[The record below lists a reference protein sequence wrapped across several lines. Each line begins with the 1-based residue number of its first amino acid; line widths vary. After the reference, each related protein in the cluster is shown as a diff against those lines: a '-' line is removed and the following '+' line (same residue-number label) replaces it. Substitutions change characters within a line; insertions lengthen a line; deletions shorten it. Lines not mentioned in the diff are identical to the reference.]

1 MLLTVEQTLKNSDT
15 AILASLGR
23 VWGIKAE
30 QLIPEE
36 IIQALIVSMRQ
47 TSQIEAVW
55 DALNDEQ
62 RGALQALMGAGGK
75 MPATMFARLYGDIR
89 KMGKGALDR
98 EKPWEHPASIAEG
111 LFYRGFIAETF
122 EQSPTGARG
131 IIYIPQEL
139 ATSLPLHKT
148 SYANLQ
154 DVDITDA
161 DNEEDVPTLLEL
173 AAVEDQRP
181 ADTSIVDDLT
191 TLLAYLQLRGA
202 DVYEGQL
209 AEEDI
214 EDIMPWL
221 LKRDED
227 RLKFI
232 FGVALSADLISVE
245 DETAYPKRA
254 EARRWLSAPRWE
266 QVKML
271 CEAWRKSVY
280 YSDLWHVP
288 GLYPEPTG
296 WRYDPVVGREALIGF
311 IKEFVPK
318 RGWWSIDE
326 FIELVK
332 EIEPDFQRPNG
343 DYDSWYIRSSSGDYL
358 HGFESWDAVEGALL
372 EFYITGPLHWLGL
385 MDNADDSARLTAY
398 GRAFVTGSTWPT
410 PQELEEKVIV
420 KPDGQLLVSR
430 KVPRVDRFQVARF
443 TTWGQAGDPYIYKL
457 DATGIQQ
464 AAAQGIQT
472 NHIATFLNRML
483 DGSTIPPYIAK
494 LLETWQGGEMATVT
508 FERLYV
514 LRTSATEILDRI
526 YEQPSLRRYL
536 GARLGPM
543 ACIIRPEQEQD
554 LLEALGAEGIRVEVI
569 G

>member
-1 MLLTVEQTLKNSDT
+1 MLTVEQTLKNSDT
-15 AILASLGR
+15 AILSGLGQ
-23 VWGIKAE
+23 VWGVKIDH
-30 QLIPEE
+30 LIPEE
-36 IIQALIVSMRQ
+36 AIHALSAVMQ
-47 TSQIEAVW
+47 QPAQIESTW
-55 DALNDEQ
+55 DKLNDEQ
-62 RGALQALMGAGGK
+62 RGAIQALMGAGGK
-75 MPATMFARLYGDIR
+75 MPSAMFTRLYGDIR
-89 KMGKGALDR
+89 KMGKGGLDR
-98 EKPWEHPASIAEG
+98 ERPWERPTSIAEG

-131 IIYIPQEL
+131 IIYIPREL
-139 ATSLPLHKT
+139 ATGLPLHKT
-148 SYANLQ
+148 SYANLP
-154 DVDITDA
+154 DDDI
-161 DNEEDVPTLLEL
+161 EEGDGEDTPTLTEL
-173 AAVEDQRP
+173 QNVEDQRP

-209 AEEDI
+209 VEEDI
-214 EDIMPWL
+214 HDVLPWL
-221 LKRDED
+221 LKKDEE
-227 RLKFI
+227 RLKFL
-232 FGVALSADLISVE
+232 FGVALSAELISVE

-271 CEAWRKSVY
+271 CEAWRKSVHY
-280 YSDLWHVP
+280 PDLWYVP

-296 WRYDPVVGREALIGF
+296 WRYDPVVGREALIAF
-311 IKEFVPK
+311 IKDFAPK
-318 RGWWSIDE
+318 QSWWSIDE

-332 EIEPDFQRPNG
+332 DTEPDFQRPSG

-398 GRAFVTGSTWPT
+398 GRAFIAGTNWPT
-410 PQELEEKVIV
+410 PQEIEEKVVI
-420 KPDGQLLVSR
+420 KADGQLLVSR

-443 TTWGQAGDPYIYKL
+443 TTWEKTGDPYIYKL

-472 NHIATFLNRML
+472 NHIAAFLNRML
-483 DGSTIPPYIAK
+483 DGAPIPPFIAK
-494 LLETWQGGEMATVT
+494 LLETWQSGEMATVS
-508 FERLYV
+508 FERLLV
-514 LRTSATEILDRI
+514 LRTTAPETLDRI
-526 YEQPSLRRYL
+526 YEQPHLRRYL

-543 ACIIRPEQEQD
+543 ACIIRPDQEQA